1 MTHDHP
7 HTAAPH
13 NFRGHVLPMKV
24 LISTFLALLVLTWA
38 TVAVRYIDLGEA
50 NLILALAIAVLK
62 AALVALFF
70 MHLRY
75 EAPFNGLI
83 LCMALLFV
91 ALFIVIALLDTT
103 QYQPQRLQYQQTPTA
118 SGGGN

>member
-1 MTHDHP
+1 MTTHTPAHP
-7 HTAAPH
+7 
-13 NFRGHVLPMKV
+13 HVLPMKV

-50 NLILALAIAVLK
+50 NLILALAIAVIK

-91 ALFIVIALLDTT
+91 ALFVVIALLDTT
-103 QYQPQRLQYQQTPTA
+103 QYQSNRLQYQQTPTA

>member
-1 MTHDHP
+1 
-7 HTAAPH
+7 
-13 NFRGHVLPMKV
+13 MKV
-24 LISTFLALLVLTWA
+24 LIATFLALLVLTWA
-38 TVAVRYIDLGEA
+38 TVAVRYIDLGDA

-62 AALVALFF
+62 ASLVALFF

-75 EAPFNGLI
+75 ESLFNGLI

-103 QYQPQRLQYQQTPTA
+103 QYQPQRLQYQQTPTPGTGA
-118 SGGGN
+118 PGGGN